1 MYIYMHVCICTRM
14 GVSVGA
20 CLALCTGRHQSAILS
35 QHSGHLYL
43 QWLSSRGAGVSP
55 PPWPLVSGVGLQSFR
70 PFVCSKADWL
80 RVREGAAP
88 PLSSAYFIGSSSFNR
103 FSCAGY
109 INSVLA

>member
-1 MYIYMHVCICTRM
+1 MHTYGRFCRRLLSPLRRTLSVRHRVTTQRSS
-14 GVSVGA
+14 VSSVVIFKRSWG
-20 CLALCTGRHQSAILS
+20 
-35 QHSGHLYL
+35 
-43 QWLSSRGAGVSP
+43 LSSPLASVSC
-55 PPWPLVSGVGLQSFR
+55 VGLQSFH

-109 INSVLA
+109 INSV